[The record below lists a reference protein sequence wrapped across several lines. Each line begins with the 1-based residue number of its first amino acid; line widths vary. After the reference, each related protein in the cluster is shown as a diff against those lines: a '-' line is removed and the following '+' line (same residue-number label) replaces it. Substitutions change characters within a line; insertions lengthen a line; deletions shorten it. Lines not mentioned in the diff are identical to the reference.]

1 MVAIQYYKV
10 HSKVFL
16 GFLGDGK
23 LYIFLEREKV
33 LDEVTPREKNEIH
46 LKLLEKLSF
55 FISIN

>member
-23 LYIFLEREKV
+23 LHIFLEREKV
-33 LDEVTPREKNEIH
+33 LDEVKPREKMKFTWNYQT
-46 LKLLEKLSF
+46 
-55 FISIN
+55 NY